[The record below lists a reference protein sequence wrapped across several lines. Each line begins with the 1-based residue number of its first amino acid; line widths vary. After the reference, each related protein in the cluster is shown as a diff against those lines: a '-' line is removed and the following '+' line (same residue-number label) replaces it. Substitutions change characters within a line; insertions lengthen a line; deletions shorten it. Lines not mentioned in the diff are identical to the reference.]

1 MMSLALTREERRG
14 QRVPW
19 ETQTPPSLQENPGL
33 DSWDGIVQT
42 STYKT
47 GNEPNARQICESI
60 GFTDKIDGLR
70 SWSFFSLS

>member
-1 MMSLALTREERRG
+1 MKTTMSLALTREERRG

-42 STYKT
+42 
-47 GNEPNARQICESI
+47 PWRQLI
-60 GFTDKIDGLR
+60 T
-70 SWSFFSLS
+70 